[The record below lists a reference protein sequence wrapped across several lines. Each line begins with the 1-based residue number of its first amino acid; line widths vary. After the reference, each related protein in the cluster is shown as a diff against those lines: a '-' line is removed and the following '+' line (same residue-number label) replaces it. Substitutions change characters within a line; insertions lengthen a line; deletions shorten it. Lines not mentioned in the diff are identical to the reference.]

1 MLHYKVRYYYYL
13 RFSIVVHVSSFL
25 ISEINIGLHYS
36 TVYFFSYIKE
46 NARMLMGQPPR
57 PPGPT
62 PAQRARIRAIQ
73 VDRFSRFFFPFLFTV
88 LNGSYWVVFA
98 SYL

>member
-57 PPGPT
+57 PPGPIFSIFF
-62 PAQRARIRAIQ
+62 PISVYCAKWFLLGCFCFLSLDYIRERNVIRAE
-73 VDRFSRFFFPFLFTV
+73 
-88 LNGSYWVVFA
+88 
-98 SYL
+98 